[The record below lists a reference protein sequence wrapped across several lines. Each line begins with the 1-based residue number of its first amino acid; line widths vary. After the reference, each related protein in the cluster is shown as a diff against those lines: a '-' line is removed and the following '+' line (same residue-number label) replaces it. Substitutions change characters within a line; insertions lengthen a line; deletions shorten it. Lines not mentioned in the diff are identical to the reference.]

1 MLIAAPEAA
10 VTRLADG
17 VQSYLASEIRLVV
30 GSERPSAACGRTL
43 PVFDP
48 ATGVQI
54 AAVPRGGAEDVNA
67 AVRAAKSA
75 LAGDWSRLLP
85 VQRQR
90 LMLKLADLIDENGE
104 ELAQLE
110 TINNGKSVMIS
121 RLIEVVS
128 SAEYVRYMA
137 GWATKIEGST
147 LDVSIPVP
155 PGARYQ
161 AFTRKE
167 PVGIV
172 GAITPWNFP
181 LNMACWKI
189 APALACGCT
198 VVLKPAE
205 ETPLTAIRLAELC
218 LEAGFPPGVV
228 NVVTGVG
235 EEAGAALAAHPDI
248 NKITFTGSTETGKI
262 IGIQAMRDMKRVTL
276 ELGGKAPMIMFDDMD
291 LDQLAIAAQIGVLF
305 NSGQTCCAGARIY
318 AQQSIYKR
326 VVETL
331 ADITGSLT
339 IGSGLNPTN
348 QINPLVSAKHQAHV
362 RACIARGIEE
372 GATPLLGRKP
382 HTGDGFFVRPQIFT
396 DVRQEMS
403 IMQDEVFGPVVTITP
418 FVDPAEAIR
427 LANDTRYGLG
437 ASIWTTDLNK
447 MLRYVPQIQAGTVW
461 VNAHN
466 LPDQNMPFGGFKQSG
481 IGREHGRGALD
492 NYLETKSVCIAIG

>member
-1 MLIAAPEAA
+1 MRIAAPETP
-10 VTRLADG
+10 VSELAEG
-17 VQSYLASEIRLVV
+17 VRSFIASGIRLVV
-30 GSERPSAACGRTL
+30 GAERPRAAGGQSL

-48 ATGVQI
+48 ATGAQI
-54 AAVPRGGAEDVNA
+54 ASVPRGGAEDIDA
-67 AVRAAKSA
+67 AVRAARTA
-75 LAGDWSRLLP
+75 LDGEWSRLLP
-85 VQRQR
+85 AQRQR
-90 LMLKLADLIDENGE
+90 LLLRIADLIEENGE

-110 TINNGKSVMIS
+110 TLNNGKSVMLS
-121 RLIEVVS
+121 RLLEVGT
-128 SAEYVRYMA
+128 SAEYFRYMA

-167 PVGIV
+167 PVGVV

-181 LNMACWKI
+181 LNMAAWKI

-218 LEAGFPPGVV
+218 LEAGLPPGVV
-228 NVVTGVG
+228 NVVTGTG
-235 EEAGAALAAHPDI
+235 AEAGAALTAHPLV

-276 ELGGKAPMIMFDDMD
+276 ELGGKAPMVMFDDMD
-291 LDQLAIAAQIGVLF
+291 LDQLAAAAGIGVFF
-305 NSGQTCCAGARIY
+305 NSGQTCCAGTRIY
-318 AQQSIYKR
+318 AQKGIYER
-326 VVETL
+326 VVATL
-331 ADITGSLT
+331 ADITGSLS
-339 IGSGLNPTN
+339 IGPGFDPANR
-348 QINPLVSAKHQAHV
+348 INPLVSAKHQAHV

-372 GATPLLGRKP
+372 GAYPLLDRDAQGE
-382 HTGDGFFVRPQIFT
+382 GFFVAPQIFT
-396 DVRQEMS
+396 EVRQGMS

-418 FVDPAEAIR
+418 FSDPEEAIR

-447 MLRYVPQIQAGTVW
+447 VLRYVPRIQAGTVW

-466 LPDQNMPFGGFKQSG
+466 LPDQNMPFGGVKQSG

-492 NYLETKSVCIAIG
+492 NYLETKSVCIAVG